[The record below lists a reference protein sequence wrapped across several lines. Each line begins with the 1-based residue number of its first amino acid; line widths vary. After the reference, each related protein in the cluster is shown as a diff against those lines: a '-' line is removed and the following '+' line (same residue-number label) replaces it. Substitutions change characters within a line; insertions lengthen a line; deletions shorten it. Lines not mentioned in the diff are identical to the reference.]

1 VSERSLI
8 YGCTGE
14 FGMRAFTIVFLL
26 FVAPFAAAETYF
38 AVGGGLNFVPAQ
50 EANPNYWLT
59 ANLRLQVR
67 EHFAVEPEIGFWSNT
82 ITQTSCF
89 LSCSTQT
96 VHLRDTQVGVN
107 IYYTFKTGSINWA
120 TGAGPSVH
128 FQDGKFGLLG
138 ASSEKD
144 TRLGGQVLGGA
155 DVPLS
160 QRTNLFLMLRADYVP
175 SFDLQGKVYGGLRVR
190 F

>member
-1 VSERSLI
+1 MKAV
-8 YGCTGE
+8 
-14 FGMRAFTIVFLL
+14 TIAFLL
-26 FVAPFAAAETYF
+26 FAAPFAAAETYF
-38 AVGGGLNFVPAQ
+38 GVGGGLNFVNAQ
-50 EANPNYWLT
+50 ESNPNYWLT
-59 ANLRLQVR
+59 ANLRLQPS

-96 VHLRDTQVGVN
+96 LQLRDTQVGVN
-107 IYYTFKTGSINWA
+107 IYYTFRTGSINWA

-128 FQDGKFGLLG
+128 FQNSKLGLLG

-155 DVPLS
+155 DFPLS
-160 QRTNLFLMLRADYVP
+160 QRTSFFVMLRADYVP
-175 SFDLQGKVYGGLRVR
+175 RFDVQGKIYGGLRVR